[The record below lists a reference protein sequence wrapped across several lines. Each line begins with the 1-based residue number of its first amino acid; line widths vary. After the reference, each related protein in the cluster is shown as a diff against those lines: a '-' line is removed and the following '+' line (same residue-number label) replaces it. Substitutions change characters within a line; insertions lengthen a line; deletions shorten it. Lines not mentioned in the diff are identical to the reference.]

1 MPCISSNDEKNVRKD
16 DSLSAPLKAQCGKPI
31 VHTNTARSNRIN
43 VRRGGVVGG
52 GMWGEGAGKRFD
64 APDDRNRNQVRWIG
78 WAYGD
83 KYETN
88 S

>member
-1 MPCISSNDEKNVRKD
+1 
-16 DSLSAPLKAQCGKPI
+16 
-31 VHTNTARSNRIN
+31 
-43 VRRGGVVGG
+43 
-52 GMWGEGAGKRFD
+52 MWGEGAGKRFD